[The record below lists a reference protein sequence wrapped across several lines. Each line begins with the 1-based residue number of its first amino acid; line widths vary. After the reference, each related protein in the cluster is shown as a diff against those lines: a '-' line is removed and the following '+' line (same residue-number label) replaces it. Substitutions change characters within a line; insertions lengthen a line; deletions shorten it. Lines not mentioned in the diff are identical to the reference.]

1 MKDLSIF
8 FFCLLSIISRAQVD
22 VKSGITITAKYKG
35 ASIAHLEIPSIKEN
49 QVIINH
55 AGYSLVYDEGPE
67 QAIWVAYELTS
78 NETGKRYKRT
88 NRFLVDYKIATGSAA
103 HGDYSK
109 SGYDRGDLAPA
120 GDLAWSQSSMSESFY
135 YSNISPQTSGFNRG
149 IWKKLEGQVRTWAI
163 ENEAVYVVTGPI
175 LSPDLT
181 KIGPNQVSVPKYFYK
196 AILDYRGPD
205 IKAIAFIMP
214 NTTQT
219 LGY

>member
-109 SGYDRGDLAPA
+109 SGYDRGDLA
-120 GDLAWSQSSMSESFY
+120 WSQSSMSESFY